1 MENNYFNLTSG
12 INCIVDNSLSL
23 SLSLKEYDFPP
34 LKEFLQNNKLFTS
47 FMKQLINLKYNFS

>member
-34 LKEFLQNNKLFTS
+34 LKEFLQINKLFTS